1 MTGIQQ
7 VSPRSFWKWQVFG
20 KSLYGL
26 PHPLHDGSVKACHM
40 HLDRLLEARFERRFW
55 SGGCLYSI
63 RHHYYSADRLT
74 HMKGVLMNRRS
85 LFILIGL
92 SLFVV
97 MGATAQTVQ
106 TGKFDAI
113 TDVPGIQVGSY
124 DKNFTGTTVILA
136 PTGAVGGVDVRG
148 SAPGSRETDLLRP
161 TNLVDKVDAVVLTG
175 GSAYG
180 LAAADGVMLWLEEHK
195 RGWNVGGG
203 NVVPIVPAA
212 VLFDPGRFG
221 RAFNDRPTA
230 EFGRKAC
237 DNASSGAV
245 TMGNVGAGAGAI
257 AGSLKGGLGTA
268 SVDLGDGVFVGAIVA
283 VNAGGST
290 VNPATGMFYANFLEV
305 NGEFGNLKKPIS
317 LAQGMENLLSM
328 ANSMEPAKNTTIA
341 CIATNVKL
349 TKAQAQKIS
358 EMAHDGIARAIR
370 PSHTMFDGD
379 AIFTLATGLLDLGTL
394 KQKAVWGNDAANV
407 TVLGMSAADA
417 LARAIVRAVVNAQTV
432 MDVPSYKDKFP
443 SAFSK

>member
-1 MTGIQQ
+1 MTHKVLLILVVLALVAVG
-7 VSPRSFWKWQVFG
+7 VS
-20 KSLYGL
+20 
-26 PHPLHDGSVKACHM
+26 
-40 HLDRLLEARFERRFW
+40 
-55 SGGCLYSI
+55 
-63 RHHYYSADRLT
+63 
-74 HMKGVLMNRRS
+74 
-85 LFILIGL
+85 
-92 SLFVV
+92 
-97 MGATAQTVQ
+97 AQSVQ
-106 TGKFDAI
+106 TGKLDAI

-124 DKNFTGTTVILA
+124 DKNYTGTTVILA
-136 PTGAVGGVDVRG
+136 PNGAVGGVDVRG

-161 TNLVDKVDAVVLTG
+161 TNLVDKVDAVVLSG

-212 VLFDPGRFG
+212 VIFDPGRFG

-230 EFGRKAC
+230 EFGRKAA
-237 DNASSGAV
+237 DAASSGPVA
-245 TMGNVGAGAGAI
+245 MGNVGAGAGAI
-257 AGSLKGGLGTA
+257 AGGLKGGLGTA
-268 SVDLGDGVFVGAIVA
+268 SIDLGDGVMVGAIVA

-305 NGEFGNLKKPIS
+305 NGEFGNLKKPIA
-317 LAQGMENLLSM
+317 LAQGIENLLAM
-328 ANSMEPAKNTTIA
+328 ANAMEPAKNTTIA

-358 EMAHDGIARAIR
+358 EMAHDGMARAIR

-379 AIFTLATGLLDLGTL
+379 TVFTLGTGLLDLDTL
-394 KQKAVWGNDAANV
+394 KQKAVWGNTAANV

-417 LARAIVRAVVNAQTV
+417 LARAIVRAVVNAQSV
-432 MDVPSYKDKFP
+432 GDVKSYKDKFP
-443 SAFSK
+443 SAFAK